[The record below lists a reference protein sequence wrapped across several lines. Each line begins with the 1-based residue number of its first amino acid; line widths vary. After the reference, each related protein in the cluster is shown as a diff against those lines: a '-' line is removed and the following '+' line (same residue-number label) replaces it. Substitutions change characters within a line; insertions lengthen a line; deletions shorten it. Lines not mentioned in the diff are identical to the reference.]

1 MTATLP
7 PSVIEFFEQFG
18 LKKIEASEN
27 DIRQRD
33 GWRKVH
39 LQLEGIKDGNQ
50 FVWNEKD
57 EKSLAEFIKDKW
69 DGWENLDVDG
79 PRKVIVFVN
88 TVDRALRVY
97 SELKNLLNQKVEI
110 ILAHSRFTKDDRMKV
125 ENKLSQFFGKKSE
138 PNPAI
143 LVTTQV
149 AEAGLNISAPL
160 VITELCPMDSLIQ
173 RAGRC
178 QRFRPDGGEE
188 LSGKVIVVKPAG
200 KEWYVPYIDR
210 VRLVKAD
217 HGDEE
222 LSGKVKADHEKKSK
236 RRSNPTNQ
244 FPAIEF
250 TQRVLEKEV
259 ENREL
264 LLDWQKEKELIEKA
278 LDRLYRAYLSA
289 KTDVEFSE
297 EKEPYISLFK
307 KHKREK
313 EELEETEGDENET

>member
-1 MTATLP
+1 
-7 PSVIEFFEQFG
+7 
-18 LKKIEASEN
+18 
-27 DIRQRD
+27 
-33 GWRKVH
+33 
-39 LQLEGIKDGNQ
+39 
-50 FVWNEKD
+50 VWNEKD

-69 DGWENLDVDG
+69 DDWENLDVDG
-79 PRKVIVFVN
+79 PKKVIVFVN

-97 SELKNLLNQKVEI
+97 SELKNLLNQNVEI

-125 ENKLSQFFGKKSE
+125 ENKLSQFFGKKPE

-178 QRFRPDGGEE
+178 QRFRPDGGEK
-188 LSGKVIVVKPAG
+188 LSGKVVVVKPAG

-210 VRLVKAD
+210 VRLVKA
-217 HGDEE
+217 
-222 LSGKVKADHEKKSK
+222 SHEKKGK
-236 RRSNPTNQ
+236 RRFNPSNQ

-278 LDRLYRAYLSA
+278 LNRLYRAYLSA
-289 KTDVEFSE
+289 ETDVEFSGE
-297 EKEPYISLFK
+297 EEPYISLFK
-307 KHKREK
+307 RHKREK
-313 EELEETEGDENET
+313 EELEETEEDENET